1 MINKKIAVIIA
12 TILMI
17 SLISAGCV
25 ENEDDKSDYI
35 TVTDMVGREV
45 EIPKDIDE
53 IVGIEAG
60 ALRLLVYMQAED
72 MVVGVEDFEKNDGL
86 RPYIMAHPQLQE
98 KSSIGPQHGGD
109 AELITAAQPDVIFWT
124 YAEEG
129 EADDLQEKTGIPVI
143 VLRYGD
149 IDDNRDTF
157 YEALELIGE
166 VLGKQERSESIQ
178 DYFNETIEDLNNRT
192 KNISPEDKPSCYVG
206 GIGYRGAHGLT
217 STEPD
222 YSPFQFVNVD
232 NVAGG
237 LDMEHAF
244 VDPEEVIEWDPEIL
258 FVDEGGYNLVMDD
271 LNDTVYAEI
280 EAVKDG
286 DVYAVLPYNYYTAN
300 YGTILANS
308 YYIGSILYPD
318 QFSDVNTDEKADE
331 IYEFLVGG
339 KVYDQMESSF
349 GGYKKIG

>member
-1 MINKKIAVIIA
+1 MNKLALFLVFILLSSMI
-12 TILMI
+12 L
-17 SLISAGCV
+17 SGCT
-25 ENEDDKSDYI
+25 EDGGGGDKTV

-72 MVVGVEDFEKNDGL
+72 MVVGVEDFEKNDDL
-86 RPYIMAHPQLQE
+86 RPYIMAHPELQG
-98 KSSIGPQHGGD
+98 KTSIGPQHGGD

-129 EADDLQEKTGIPVI
+129 EADDLQKKTNIPVI

-149 IDDNRDTF
+149 IDNNRDTF

-166 VLGKQERSESIQ
+166 VLGKDERADSIIGFF
-178 DYFNETIEDLNNRT
+178 DDTIEDLNNRT
-192 KNISPEDKPSCYVG
+192 KDISPEDKPPCYVG
-206 GIGYRGAHGLT
+206 GIGYRGAHGLS

-222 YSPFQFVNVD
+222 YAPFQFMNAD

-237 LDMEHAF
+237 LETEHAF
-244 VDPEEVIEWDPEIL
+244 VDPEEIIEWDPEIL
-258 FVDEGGYNLVMDD
+258 FVDEGGFNLVMDD
-271 LNDTVYAEI
+271 LNDSVYNEI
-280 EAVKDG
+280 EAVENG

-300 YGTILANS
+300 YGTIMANS
-308 YYIGSILYPD
+308 YYIGGILYPEK
-318 QFSDVNTDEKADE
+318 FSDVNTEEKADE
-331 IYEFLVGG
+331 IYEFLVGE